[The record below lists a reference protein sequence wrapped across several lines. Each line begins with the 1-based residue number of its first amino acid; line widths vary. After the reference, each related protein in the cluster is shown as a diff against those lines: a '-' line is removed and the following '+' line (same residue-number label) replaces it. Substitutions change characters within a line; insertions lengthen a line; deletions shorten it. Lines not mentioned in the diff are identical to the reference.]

1 MNMPKTISKKEKKK
15 ESKQKITIMK
25 QQSNFSIKAGA

>member
-15 ESKQKITIMK
+15 ESKQKITFMK